1 MDDLPTPTG
10 LLPLDSDFLKEQLFQ
25 NMEDIVSVDH
35 GHRGSVG
42 FGDAMP
48 AQLDTSSC
56 SSPMPKPLDHVQSFS
71 EVYGDAAC
79 VDHESDSCNSPT
91 PKGKP
96 LGYRQGDLVE
106 HGDAGSHDSP
116 TPKEKPLGSSG
127 EHHDDAH
134 ALLGN
139 SSTEASSSNF
149 TLGMSHMLQ
158 HFVYSSQYYSLGHC
172 ASTIRGLIYL
182 SQPSSQTN
190 NSYNWHW
197 GHPPVHDSPVI
208 SPQGLD
214 FGNNSVGLDEMLDG
228 KQELEHLQKSG
239 AFTGSI
245 DSTPFC
251 KKCYELFKEYC
262 DTWQEILIK
271 FEESMQYTETGK
283 TVAQ

>member
-1 MDDLPTPTG
+1 
-10 LLPLDSDFLKEQLFQ
+10 
-25 NMEDIVSVDH
+25 
-35 GHRGSVG
+35 
-42 FGDAMP
+42 
-48 AQLDTSSC
+48 
-56 SSPMPKPLDHVQSFS
+56 MPKPLDHVQSFS

-149 TLGMSHMLQ
+149 TLGLMQHSPSAIRATTAYAQQ

-190 NSYNWHW
+190 NSYNCIYIVDYRHW

-228 KQELEHLQKSG
+228 SMFMVGQPSEAILDMIEEGLAHINTYLTDLATHSGQPPQQIVDCFLKQ
-239 AFTGSI
+239 
-245 DSTPFC
+245 
-251 KKCYELFKEYC
+251 Y
-262 DTWQEILIK
+262 
-271 FEESMQYTETGK
+271 
-283 TVAQ
+283 AQLNPSNDWN